1 MMTEP
6 CITVQDQDGL
16 ITLSRADLL
25 KYTGPANPIAVALM
39 LRLCAYAFARLAGEE
54 APHRRE
60 LYWQVGFPGPGI
72 LDCIE
77 MISHAVREG
86 RCLQNPSLRHPEAPW
101 SLGGQFI
108 FDISY
113 RGKTLRVWPDASVFD
128 DTFRSQVARWQ
139 DADEAGREAFLR
151 YKADKVATI
160 MQLED
165 AALFHHQWLQCQ

>member
-1 MMTEP
+1 MMAERS
-6 CITVQDQDGL
+6 ITVQDQDGFIIL
-16 ITLSRADLL
+16 TRADLL
-25 KYTGPANPIAVALM
+25 KYTGPANPIAAALM

-77 MISHAVREG
+77 MVSHAVRDG
-86 RCLQNPSLRHPEAPW
+86 RCLQNSALRHPEAPW

-113 RGKTLRVWPDASVFD
+113 RGKTLRIWPDAGVFD

-151 YKADKVATI
+151 YKADKVETL
-160 MQLED
+160 MQLDD
-165 AALFHHQWLQCQ
+165 AALFHHQWL